1 MTDKQALWDVHILEF
16 ARSKDQLVAGLI
28 LDAHDQGVVD
38 LPFSFILA
46 RRNDRIVLIDTGF
59 MREGSGAA
67 FSEKFGI
74 PFWISPLTML
84 AALGVQAEDV
94 TDIVLSHAHFDHMG
108 SIGEFPNAMIHVQ
121 KQEILSWIEL
131 LALPARFGA
140 LTAIIN
146 PDDMRRAFDASIEHR
161 LDLVDGDRDNL
172 LPGLHVRSGP
182 GHTIGQQ
189 FVILETA
196 RGRLVVAGD
205 CIYTSANICGH
216 KHDGVPTGVYVPLAN
231 AVGSTWDQLKTIDRI
246 NSEIGGDLSRLIIL
260 HDTERWAGLPIVTEI
275 DGFRIVKAA

>member
-1 MTDKQALWDVHILEF
+1 MTDATALWDVHVIEF

-28 LDAHDQGVVD
+28 LDAHDKGVVD
-38 LPFSFILA
+38 LPFSFVLA
-46 RRNDRIVLIDTGF
+46 RRADKVVLMDTGF

-74 PFWISPLTML
+74 PYWISPLTML
-84 AALGVQAEDV
+84 EAVGVQAGDV

-108 SIGEFPNAMIHVQ
+108 SIGKFPNAIIHVQ
-121 KQEILSWIEL
+121 KQEILSWVEL
-131 LALPARFGA
+131 LALPPRFGA

-161 LDLVDGDRDNL
+161 LDLVEGDRDNL
-172 LPGLHVRSGP
+172 LPGLHVRLGK
-182 GHTIGQQ
+182 GHTLGQQ
-189 FVILETA
+189 FIILETA
-196 RGRLVVAGD
+196 RGRIVVAGD

-216 KHDGVPTGVYVPLAN
+216 DHSGVYVPLAN

-246 NSEIGGDLSRLIIL
+246 NTEIGGDLGRLIIL

-275 DGFRIVKAA
+275 EGFRIVKAS